1 VDCWYLAP
9 QPLQQSLKDFWVG
22 INTSPSVMKY
32 AILTF
37 IILFLCLV
45 STKSVLAQAVTPAPP
60 VNETTEVSTAGNS
73 VLNTFISGFDW
84 ISTGLIFNTPA
95 ILDQTIKLNDGTTL
109 TGLSE
114 YRNIFYDIAIPLF
127 VVIISFIA
135 FSHITHDNH
144 AQLKNFFKRL
154 AGVSVLFLITP
165 AIFTYSI
172 QFVNLLNNKILA
184 QNSENLISFITNYI
198 NSGDFTTFLQS
209 ISDPA
214 APINLLFSPQSTLQL
229 IIFLIA
235 IGFFLIG
242 FLYIIFQSVIRFIAL
257 LILSVIFPIVIPFAL
272 SEKTENI
279 ANTYYRMWFTFLI
292 QQPAFVL
299 GFAIVSA
306 ILGSIIQAHG
316 GSVGT
321 LFVFSGSL
329 IFLGAINVF
338 IARIFGEGWTLV
350 SANAQSMMGSQAIT
364 GTFRE
369 VKRGAMPMGIR
380 RSAGR
385 FLAQSFATL
394 PAKTVDT
401 QKYKTPDTSNAKKD
415 AIIHPHLKTKL
426 IKKYSK
432 KKNEN
437 STSV

>member
-1 VDCWYLAP
+1 
-9 QPLQQSLKDFWVG
+9 
-22 INTSPSVMKY
+22 MRY
-32 AILTF
+32 AILIFVT
-37 IILFLCLV
+37 LFLCFI
-45 STKSVLAQAVTPAPP
+45 STKFAFAQTVTPTPSI
-60 VNETTEVSTAGNS
+60 NETIEVSTAGNS
-73 VLNTFISGFDW
+73 VLNTFVSGFDW

-95 ILDQTIKLNDGTTL
+95 ILDQTIKLSDGTTL

-135 FSHITHDNH
+135 LSHITHDNS

-172 QFVNLLNNKILA
+172 QFVNLLNDKILA
-184 QNSENLISFITNYI
+184 KNGENLISFITNYI

-209 ISDPA
+209 ISGPT

-257 LILSVIFPIVIPFAL
+257 LILSVIFPVVIPFAL

-316 GSVGT
+316 GSIGT

-338 IARIFGEGWTLV
+338 IARIFGDGWSMIST
-350 SANAQSMMGSQAIT
+350 NAQSVIGSQAIT

-369 VKRGAMPMGIR
+369 VKRGALGGGSVGIR
-380 RSAGR
+380 NSAGR
-385 FLAQSFATL
+385 FLGQRL
-394 PAKTVDT
+394 GMIPVKNI
-401 QKYKTPDTSNAKKD
+401 QNKD
-415 AIIHPHLKTKL
+415 ENV
-426 IKKYSK
+426 SK
-432 KKNEN
+432 KAYAYRGQNSENERRDQK
-437 STSV
+437 